1 MTDSELHL
9 FFETFVRKL
18 RSQGVV
24 CAITSGMAC
33 VHYGVA
39 ETTKD
44 CDLLCHPG
52 SFDTLLNLLAE
63 TTIAGASCHYRGHI
77 SPPLDARWHRGGWS
91 SHFEWGLM
99 PELTTLDVFGH
110 ALRESSPWQDDIAG
124 LYASENVVAE
134 MKRTDRDKD
143 WPFVTSLGVGLLQ
156 ARDRRGWLHLF
167 DADAISEMLEACAI
181 PDDLLTVRPAL
192 QLAARRDPALHHALL
207 AEKYFWKE
215 LDRLRIRICRAALRP
230 YVLAMGRENIS
241 PTASFPEEHAARLAC
256 AETNLDKNPVGK
268 YGVDRMIEDARK
280 STATFVHPELIRW
293 LPDVR
298 PHFSFLT
305 P

>member
-1 MTDSELHL
+1 MTDSELHS
-9 FFETFVRKL
+9 FFENFVRTL
-18 RSQGVV
+18 RSRGVV

-63 TTIAGASCHYRGHI
+63 TKISGAACHYRGNI
-77 SPPLDARWHRGGWS
+77 SPPLDARWHRGGWT
-91 SHFEWGLM
+91 SHFQWGSM
-99 PELTTLDVFGH
+99 PDVTTLDVFGH

-143 WPFVTSLGVGLLQ
+143 WPFITSLGVALLH
-156 ARDRRGWLHLF
+156 ARDPRGWLHLF
-167 DADAISEMLEACAI
+167 DADAISEMLEAYAI
-181 PDDLLTVRPAL
+181 PDAMIAVRPAL
-192 QLAARRDPALHHALL
+192 QLASRRDPALHHALL
-207 AEKYFWKE
+207 AERHFWKE
-215 LDRLRIRICRAALRP
+215 LDRLRISISRVALRP
-230 YVLAMGRENIS
+230 YVLAMGRERIS
-241 PTASFPEEHAARLAC
+241 PTASFQEEHTVRLAC
-256 AETNLDKNPVGK
+256 AEKHLDKNPVAK
-268 YGVDRMIEDARK
+268 HGVERMIEDARK
-280 STATFVHPELIRW
+280 STAAFVNPELIRW

-305 P
+305 S

>member
-1 MTDSELHL
+1 MTDSELHS
-9 FFETFVRKL
+9 FFENFVRTL
-18 RSQGVV
+18 RSRGVV

-63 TTIAGASCHYRGHI
+63 TKISGAACHYRGNI
-77 SPPLDARWHRGGWS
+77 SPPLDVRWHRGGWT
-91 SHFEWGLM
+91 SHFQWGSM
-99 PELTTLDVFGH
+99 PDVTTLDVFGH

-143 WPFVTSLGVGLLQ
+143 WPFITSLGVALLD
-156 ARDRRGWLHLF
+156 ARDPRGWLHLF
-167 DADAISEMLEACAI
+167 DADAISEMLEAYPI
-181 PDDLLTVRPAL
+181 PDAMLAVRPAL
-192 QLAARRDPALHHALL
+192 QLAVQRDSGLHHALQ
-207 AEKYFWKE
+207 AERFFWKE
-215 LDRLRIRICRAALRP
+215 LDRLRISICRAALRP
-230 YVLAMGRENIS
+230 YVLAMGRERVS
-241 PTASFPEEHAARLAC
+241 TTASFLEEHATRLAC
-256 AETNLDKNPVGK
+256 AEKHLEKNPVAK

-280 STATFVHPELIRW
+280 STAAFVNPELIRW

-305 P
+305 T